1 MQGVVNTTPFFYS
14 RKTRSSMNENTD
26 IKSSDY
32 LKGIVSN
39 LPEKPGIYQYL
50 NTEGTIIYV
59 GKAKNLKKRVN
70 SYFNKEHEPGKTRVL
85 VSKIADIRYIVVNTE
100 EDALLLENNLIKKYK
115 PRYNVLL
122 KDDKTYPSI
131 CVQNEYFPR
140 VFKTRKI
147 IRNGSSYYGP
157 YSHAPSM
164 QAVLDLI
171 KHLYPLR
178 TCNLNLT
185 PENINAGKFNVC
197 LEYHIKNCAGP
208 CIGLQTQEEYAKN
221 IDEIKEILKGNTQD
235 ISRMLQ
241 QKMEELAA
249 DMKFEEAQKI
259 KEKYLLMENYRSKS
273 EVVSSVLHN
282 IDVFAIEEDDSNSAF
297 INYLHITNGAINQA
311 FTFEYKKRL
320 NESKEELLEL
330 GIIEM
335 RERYKSLS
343 REIIVP
349 FEVDFELNDVVFTVP
364 QRGDKKKL
372 LELSILNVKQYKA
385 DRLKQA
391 EKLNP
396 EQRSMRLMK
405 EIQQELHLDR
415 LPMQIEC
422 FDNSNIQGSD
432 AVAACVVFKKAKPS
446 KKDYRKY
453 NIKTV
458 VGPDDY
464 ASMKEVVR
472 RRYQRAIDEQSP
484 LPDLIITDGG
494 KGQMEVVR
502 EVIENELHLNIPIAG
517 LAKDGRH
524 RTSELLFGFP
534 PQTIGIKQQSQLFRL
549 LTQIQDEV
557 HRFAITFHRDKRSK
571 RQVASALD
579 SIKGIG
585 EKTKTALL
593 KEFKSVK
600 RIQQASV
607 EDIAAIIGP
616 AKAQTLKEELSKE

>member
-1 MQGVVNTTPFFYS
+1 MDTNQEL
-14 RKTRSSMNENTD
+14 KTSE
-26 IKSSDY
+26 Y

-50 NTEGTIIYV
+50 NAEGTIIYV
-59 GKAKNLKKRVN
+59 GKAKNLKRRVY
-70 SYFNKEHEPGKTRVL
+70 SYFSKEHQLGKTRVL
-85 VSKIADIRYIVVNTE
+85 VSKIADIRYIVVNSE

-140 VFKTRKI
+140 VFKTRRI

-157 YSHAPSM
+157 YSHSPSM
-164 QAVLDLI
+164 HAVLDLI

-178 TCNLNLT
+178 TCNLNLS
-185 PENINAGKFNVC
+185 PENIRAGKFNVC

-208 CIGLQTQEEYAKN
+208 CIGLQSQKEYLKN
-221 IDEIKEILKGNTQD
+221 IAEIKEILKGNTQE
-235 ISRMLQ
+235 ISRLLYQRMQ
-241 QKMEELAA
+241 DLAA
-249 DMKFEEAQKI
+249 EMKFEEAQKV
-259 KEKYLLMENYRSKS
+259 KEKYALIENYRSKS

-282 IDVFAIEEDDSNSAF
+282 IDVFSIEEDGEKSAF

-311 FTFEYKKRL
+311 FTFEYKKKL
-320 NESKEELLEL
+320 NETKEELLTL

-335 RERYKSLS
+335 RERYKSAS

-349 FEVDFELNDVVFTVP
+349 FDIEIELNDVTFTIP

-372 LELSILNVKQYKA
+372 LELSLLNVKQYKA
-385 DRLKQA
+385 DRMKQA

-422 FDNSNIQGSD
+422 FDNSNIQGTD

-446 KKDYRKY
+446 KSDYRKY

-458 VGPDDY
+458 VGADDY

-472 RRYQRAIDEQSP
+472 RRYQRAIEEESP

-502 EVIENELHLNIPIAG
+502 QVMEELQLDIPIAG
-517 LAKDGRH
+517 LAKDRKH
-524 RTSELLFGFP
+524 RTSEVLFGFP
-534 PQTIGIKQQSQLFRL
+534 PQTIGIKQHSPLFRL
-549 LTQIQDEV
+549 LEQIQDEV

-579 SIKGIG
+579 NIKGIG

-600 RIQQASV
+600 RIKEATIEEVS
-607 EDIAAIIGP
+607 AIIGESK
-616 AKAQTLKEELSKE
+616 AKIIKEGLDNH

>member
-1 MQGVVNTTPFFYS
+1 MEADQ
-14 RKTRSSMNENTD
+14 KTKTSE
-26 IKSSDY
+26 Y
-32 LKGIVSN
+32 LKGIVAN
-39 LPEKPGIYQYL
+39 LPEGPGIYQYL
-50 NTEGTIIYV
+50 NAEGVIIYV
-59 GKAKNLKKRVN
+59 GKAKNLKRRVY
-70 SYFNKEHEPGKTRVL
+70 SYFSKEHEPGKTRVL
-85 VSKIADIRYIVVNTE
+85 VSKIADIRYIVVNSQ

-140 VFKTRKI
+140 IFKTRKI

-157 YSHAPSM
+157 YSHMPSM
-164 QAVLDLI
+164 NAVLDLI

-178 TCNLNLT
+178 TCNLNLS
-185 PENINAGKFNVC
+185 PENIRAGKFSVC

-208 CIGLQTQEEYAKN
+208 CIGLQSQEEYLRN
-221 IDEIKEILKGNTQD
+221 IGEIKEILKGNTQD
-235 ISRMLQ
+235 ISRMLFQ
-241 QKMEELAA
+241 QMQELATE
-249 DMKFEEAQKI
+249 MKFEEAQKI
-259 KEKYLLMENYRSKS
+259 KEKYTLIENYRSKS
-273 EVVSSVLHN
+273 EVVSSILHN
-282 IDVFAIEEDDSNSAF
+282 IDVFSIEEDENNSAF
-297 INYLHITNGAINQA
+297 VNYLHITNGAINQA

-320 NESKEELLEL
+320 NESKEELLTL

-349 FEVDFELNDVVFTVP
+349 FEIDMELNNVVFTVP

-372 LELSILNVKQYKA
+372 LELSQLNVKQYKA
-385 DRLKQA
+385 DRMKQA

-415 LPMQIEC
+415 PPLQIEC

-432 AVAACVVFKKAKPS
+432 AVAACVVFKKVKPS
-446 KKDYRKY
+446 KQDYRKY
-453 NIKTV
+453 IIKTV
-458 VGPDDY
+458 EGPDDY

-472 RRYQRAIDEQSP
+472 RRYQRAIDEEST

-494 KGQMEVVR
+494 KGQMEAVR
-502 EVIENELHLNIPIAG
+502 QVMEELHLTIPIAG
-517 LAKDGRH
+517 LAKDRKH

-534 PQTIGIKQQSQLFRL
+534 PQTIGLKQHSPLFKL
-549 LTQIQDEV
+549 LEQIQDEV

-579 SIKGIG
+579 TIKGIG

-600 RIQQASV
+600 RIKEASL
-607 EDIAAIIGP
+607 EEISAIAGE
-616 AKAQTLKEELSKE
+616 AKAKIIKEAFPTPEATNRQ

>member
-1 MQGVVNTTPFFYS
+1 MGINQ
-14 RKTRSSMNENTD
+14 D
-26 IKSSDY
+26 IKTSEY
-32 LKGIVSN
+32 LKGIVTN

-50 NTEGTIIYV
+50 NAEGVIIYV
-59 GKAKNLKKRVN
+59 GKAKNLKRRVY
-70 SYFNKEHEPGKTRVL
+70 SYFSKEHEPGKTRVL
-85 VSKIADIRYIVVNTE
+85 VSKIADIRYIVVNSE

-140 VFKTRKI
+140 IFKTRKI

-164 QAVLDLI
+164 NALLDLI

-178 TCNLNLT
+178 TCSLNLS
-185 PENINAGKFNVC
+185 PENIRSGKFNVC

-208 CIGLQTQEEYAKN
+208 CIGLQSHEDYLKN
-221 IDEIKEILKGNTQD
+221 IGEIKEILKGNTQE
-235 ISRMLQ
+235 ISRMLFQ
-241 QKMEELAA
+241 QMQDLAA

-259 KEKYLLMENYRSKS
+259 KDKYALIENYRSKS

-282 IDVFAIEEDDSNSAF
+282 IDVFSIEEDESNSAF
-297 INYLHITNGAINQA
+297 VNYLHITNGAINQA

-320 NESKEELLEL
+320 NESKEELLAL

-343 REIIVP
+343 KEIIVP
-349 FEVDFELNDVVFTVP
+349 FEIDMELNNVVFTVP

-372 LELSILNVKQYKA
+372 LELSQLNVKQYKA

-446 KKDYRKY
+446 KQDYRKY
-453 NIKTV
+453 IIKTV
-458 VGPDDY
+458 EGPDDY

-472 RRYQRAIDEQSP
+472 RRYKRAIDEESA

-494 KGQMEVVR
+494 KGQMEAVR
-502 EVIENELHLNIPIAG
+502 QVMNELQLDIPIAG
-517 LAKDGRH
+517 LAKDRKH

-534 PQTIGIKQQSQLFRL
+534 PQTIGLKLHSPLFKL
-549 LTQIQDEV
+549 LEQIQDEV

-571 RQVASALD
+571 RQIASALD

-600 RIQQASV
+600 RIKEAAPEEIS
-607 EDIAAIIGP
+607 AIIGE
-616 AKAQTLKEELSKE
+616 AKARILINALAGQSDVPENDSLQKEQPDANEKK